1 MKGLSKEDRM
11 RLMRFVCSFAWADLE
26 IQPEERAFVAKLVKQ
41 LKLDDDEKRQVEGW
55 LQLPPRPEEVDPARV
70 PRAHRAL
77 FLDAVRAVVAADG
90 TIAPEEDENLE
101 LFEALLR

>member
-1 MKGLSKEDRM
+1 M

-26 IQPEERAFVAKLVKQ
+26 IQDEERAFVAKLVKQ
-41 LKLDDDEKRQVEGW
+41 LKLDDEEKLQVEGW
-55 LQLPPRPEEVDPARV
+55 LQLPPRPEEVDPAQV

-77 FLDAVRAVVAADG
+77 FLDAVRAVIAADG
-90 TIAPEEDENLE
+90 KIAPEEDETLE